1 MFTVYSLEISTNIFN
16 LIFGFPSQSF
26 TEGGGSNVFPGVLKV
41 ELPLLVPELVVVD
54 SLQLGVAESDK
65 ELLGVVS

>member
-1 MFTVYSLEISTNIFN
+1 M
-16 LIFGFPSQSF
+16 F

-41 ELPLLVPELVVVD
+41 ELSLLVPELVVVD

>member
-1 MFTVYSLEISTNIFN
+1 MFTVLRSISFIQ
-16 LIFGFPSQSF
+16 FPSQLF